1 MTNVTLTTA
10 RTSIQADY
18 IDRPEYA
25 EGIIKCLRRF
35 NETQLYEKTKAEL
48 ARYGYSDEQIK
59 EAGVWY
65 KRMNGVKI

>member
-10 RTSIQADY
+10 RTAIITDY

-35 NETQLYEKTKAEL
+35 NETQLYEKTKEDL
-48 ARYGYSDEQIK
+48 TRYGYSDEQIRV
-59 EAGVWY
+59 AGVWY
-65 KRMNGVKI
+65 KRMKGVKI